1 MLCVGFLRILASHFG
16 GTFCPHLFLPLKL
29 LTRDVNSTKA
39 FLSPREYYSQR
50 VVFLLA
56 LFALFLSLFLERE
69 RERERDHNTL
79 SLSVIPFCDRQRKP
93 SNHRSFFRPTGCFL
107 HQKKR
112 ENFLQILNAK
122 ILALKTRAQKEQQ
135 QQQQQKRT
143 KNRSRER
150 EALFVGVCL
159 AFRSVLIRRLFERV
173 KEKEIH
179 SCQKTERRFRRTHL
193 RIREEDQRKR
203 RFEIIHSFV
212 RSETS
217 RDELTTKREQ
227 RRRGAKKGDIRERL
241 VRVRSKRESVLFK
254 REINH
259 IFKSLSPLSWSV
271 LKGGVLVVKEV
282 FFAQNLRKR
291 RSGEKRAEKEK
302 KRKRNII
309 IIEKISRRR
318 QRRDN
323 RAAAKVAV
331 FVSRILFVSR
341 RGVVYK

>member
-1 MLCVGFLRILASHFG
+1 MCWVFENSRISFWWNIL
-16 GTFCPHLFLPLKL
+16 PPPLF
-29 LTRDVNSTKA
+29 TAKA
-39 FLSPREYYSQR
+39 FDARRKLDQSFSFSSR
-50 VVFLLA
+50 V
-56 LFALFLSLFLERE
+56 LFAARRVPPRSFCSLSLSLSGERERE
-69 RERERDHNTL
+69 RERERDHNIL

-241 VRVRSKRESVLFK
+241 IRVRSKRESVLFK

-259 IFKSLSPLSWSV
+259 IFKSLSPLSV
-271 LKGGVLVVKEV
+271 CFKGRGFGGQGG
-282 FFAQNLRKR
+282 FFCSKFEKKTLWRKKSR
-291 RSGEKRAEKEK
+291 EREKEK
-302 KRKRNII
+302 KKYHHHREDI
-309 IIEKISRRR
+309 
-318 QRRDN
+318 
-323 RAAAKVAV
+323 AK
-331 FVSRILFVSR
+331 
-341 RGVVYK
+341 KTTP

>member
-1 MLCVGFLRILASHFG
+1 
-16 GTFCPHLFLPLKL
+16 
-29 LTRDVNSTKA
+29 
-39 FLSPREYYSQR
+39 
-50 VVFLLA
+50 
-56 LFALFLSLFLERE
+56 
-69 RERERDHNTL
+69 
-79 SLSVIPFCDRQRKP
+79 
-93 SNHRSFFRPTGCFL
+93 L

-122 ILALKTRAQKEQQ
+122 ILALKTRAQKEQQQ

-309 IIEKISRRR
+309 IAEEKISRRR

>member
-1 MLCVGFLRILASHFG
+1 MCWVFENSRISFWWNILPPPLFTAKAFDARRILDQSFS
-16 GTFCPHLFLPLKL
+16 F
-29 LTRDVNSTKA
+29 S
-39 FLSPREYYSQR
+39 SR
-50 VVFLLA
+50 V
-56 LFALFLSLFLERE
+56 LFAARRVPPRSFCSLSLSLSGERE

>member
-1 MLCVGFLRILASHFG
+1 MCWVFENSRISFWWNIL
-16 GTFCPHLFLPLKL
+16 PPPLF
-29 LTRDVNSTKA
+29 TAKA
-39 FLSPREYYSQR
+39 FDARRKLDQSFSFSSR
-50 VVFLLA
+50 V
-56 LFALFLSLFLERE
+56 LFAARRVPPRSFCSLSLSLSGERE

>member
-1 MLCVGFLRILASHFG
+1 MCWVFENSRISFWWNIL
-16 GTFCPHLFLPLKL
+16 PPPLF
-29 LTRDVNSTKA
+29 TAKA
-39 FLSPREYYSQR
+39 FDARRKLDQSFSFSSR
-50 VVFLLA
+50 V
-56 LFALFLSLFLERE
+56 LFAARRVPPRSFCSLSLSLSGERE
-69 RERERDHNTL
+69 RERERSQHSLVIRNTFL
-79 SLSVIPFCDRQRKP
+79 RPATKALESSV
-93 SNHRSFFRPTGCFL
+93 FFQTNRLFFAP
-107 HQKKR
+107 KKR

-309 IIEKISRRR
+309 IAEEKISRRR

-341 RGVVYK
+341 RDVVYK